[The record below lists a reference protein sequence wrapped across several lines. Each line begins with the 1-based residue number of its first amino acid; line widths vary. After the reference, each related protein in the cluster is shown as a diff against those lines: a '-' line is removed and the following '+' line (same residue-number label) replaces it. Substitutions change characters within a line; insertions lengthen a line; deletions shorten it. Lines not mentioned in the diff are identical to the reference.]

1 MNLIRVGTVAGLG
14 FVTSF
19 VLIFLVGVFVSSWIG
34 ASVLSVGEWFIQR
47 MPLVKHIYSASK
59 QISAAISRGF
69 SKLVKSGSS
78 RATRLFRIGREV
90 YRLQG
95 R

>member
-19 VLIFLVGVFVSSWIG
+19 VFIFLVGVFVSSWIG
-34 ASVLSVGEWFIQR
+34 ASVLSVGEWFI

-59 QISAAISRGF
+59 QINAAISPVFDCLQDGHW
-69 SKLVKSGSS
+69 GIEHP
-78 RATRLFRIGREV
+78 ACRLCI
-90 YRLQG
+90 
-95 R
+95 